1 MKDSVSIQI
10 KEIRPDELSAYCH
23 GLTITYGCATS
34 LFGTILVAYVPDGI
48 CYLSFV
54 DDNLE
59 EQLDELKNSWPGA
72 TLSPETQQQ
81 TQTLLSLLQETN
93 SEIPIL
99 AVCLSGTDLQ
109 RQVWKAL
116 LQVHKGETSS
126 YTQIAQTVGRPKA
139 VRAVASAIGKNPVSW
154 IIPCHRILLK
164 DGSLSG
170 YRWNAKRKQQLLDWE
185 RTK

>member
-59 EQLDELKNSWPGA
+59 EELEELLAWSYAVTRNAA
-72 TLSPETQQQ
+72 TDP
-81 TQTLLSLLQETN
+81 N
-93 SEIPIL
+93 I
-99 AVCLSGTDLQ
+99 V
-109 RQVWKAL
+109 V
-116 LQVHKGETSS
+116 SS
-126 YTQIAQTVGRPKA
+126 AR
-139 VRAVASAIGKNPVSW
+139 N
-154 IIPCHRILLK
+154 
-164 DGSLSG
+164 
-170 YRWNAKRKQQLLDWE
+170 
-185 RTK
+185 

>member
-59 EQLDELKNSWPGA
+59 EQLEELKNSWPGA

-81 TQTLLSLLQETN
+81 TQTLLSLLQ
-93 SEIPIL
+93 
-99 AVCLSGTDLQ
+99 
-109 RQVWKAL
+109 
-116 LQVHKGETSS
+116 
-126 YTQIAQTVGRPKA
+126 
-139 VRAVASAIGKNPVSW
+139 
-154 IIPCHRILLK
+154 
-164 DGSLSG
+164 
-170 YRWNAKRKQQLLDWE
+170 
-185 RTK
+185 

>member
-99 AVCLSGTDLQ
+99 KRDRFTKTSLESA
-109 RQVWKAL
+109 A
-116 LQVHKGETSS
+116 TSS
-126 YTQIAQTVGRPKA
+126 
-139 VRAVASAIGKNPVSW
+139 
-154 IIPCHRILLK
+154 
-164 DGSLSG
+164 
-170 YRWNAKRKQQLLDWE
+170 
-185 RTK
+185 

>member
-59 EQLDELKNSWPGA
+59 EQLKELKNSWPGA

-81 TQTLLSLLQETN
+81 AQTLLSLLQETN

-99 AVCLSGTDLQ
+99 SVCLSGTDL
-109 RQVWKAL
+109 
-116 LQVHKGETSS
+116 
-126 YTQIAQTVGRPKA
+126 
-139 VRAVASAIGKNPVSW
+139 
-154 IIPCHRILLK
+154 
-164 DGSLSG
+164 
-170 YRWNAKRKQQLLDWE
+170 
-185 RTK
+185 

>member
-59 EQLDELKNSWPGA
+59 EQLEELKNSWPGA

-81 TQTLLSLLQETN
+81 TQTLLSLLQDHRDY
-93 SEIPIL
+93 IFHV
-99 AVCLSGTDLQ
+99 ACLKSVVDDSRHQ
-109 RQVWKAL
+109 KRND
-116 LQVHKGETSS
+116 H
-126 YTQIAQTVGRPKA
+126 
-139 VRAVASAIGKNPVSW
+139 
-154 IIPCHRILLK
+154 LK
-164 DGSLSG
+164 DNLEDNKN
-170 YRWNAKRKQQLLDWE
+170 RR
-185 RTK
+185 